1 MYDDIVLFIHITQ
14 QQGLAGAAH
23 KLGVPAATVTR
34 RLKRL
39 EKSLGC
45 QLIHRSARQ
54 FILTGEGKVF
64 YQAYAEL
71 VEQLEDTQQK
81 LSSNLHSLSGKLKV
95 LAPSNISTGLLQPMW
110 SNFIKTYPDI
120 KLELTLSNSIEDMLS
135 SSADIA
141 LRIGPQASSSLYQ
154 KRMGSLHTYLV
165 CSPEYL
171 TDRGA
176 PEDLESLSEHNL
188 IGISALTSW
197 NMLNTNTGKT
207 QEFRPRFSTLVN
219 DVKFVSQLVQ
229 DGAGIALLPTSEII
243 SHINS
248 NKLVRILQPWQGP
261 DRELFTIWPSG
272 KLLNAKA
279 KSLQSHIEIY
289 MQAFMNNNDL

>member
-1 MYDDIVLFIHITQ
+1 MYDDIVLFIHIAQ

-110 SNFIKTYPDI
+110 SNFVKTYPEI

-135 SSADIA
+135 SNADIA

-154 KRMGSLHTYLV
+154 KRIGSLHTYLV

-171 TDRGA
+171 INRGT

-197 NMLNTNTGKT
+197 NMRNTNTGKT

-229 DGAGIALLPTSEII
+229 DGTGIALLPTSEIT
-243 SHINS
+243 SHIKS

-279 KSLQSHIEIY
+279 KCLQSHIEIY
-289 MQAFMNNNDL
+289 MQAFMNNNDH